1 MEDKMNI
8 GQFIRIL
15 KTYPLDQEIEIEC
28 PNGLLAEPVIYNYRK
43 DIANWNKPLK
53 YVISWRK

>member
-1 MEDKMNI
+1 MNI
-8 GQFIRIL
+8 GQFIRLL